1 MFHIL
6 TEFGTQWEKYKE
18 YNEHEK
24 EELRLQ
30 IHDLEQLLE
39 EERQTFEEN
48 RKSVSP
54 LSNVFKLGNI
64 TPVADNSP
72 FA

>member
-1 MFHIL
+1 ML
-6 TEFGTQWEKYKE
+6 TYVYQWEKYKE

-48 RKSVSP
+48 RKSVS
-54 LSNVFKLGNI
+54 I
-64 TPVADNSP
+64 
-72 FA
+72 